1 LAYRPTCRRTR
12 RGRIGA
18 WIALLPLAM
27 LLAGCSR
34 SNDEMARTRPSRYS
48 VRNASTDAAIAT
60 GTGCDTTEQAA
71 LANARRV
78 AHYNLR
84 SVTGDASYNVEF
96 RIVRQVP
103 SADRVCVE
111 VEAQAVR

>member
-1 LAYRPTCRRTR
+1 MLAL
-12 RGRIGA
+12 I
-18 WIALLPLAM
+18 
-27 LLAGCSR
+27 LAGCGGA
-34 SNDEMARTRPSRYS
+34 NDELARTRPSRYS
-48 VRNASTDAAIAT
+48 VRNASSDAAIAT
-60 GTGCDTTEQAA
+60 GIGCDTTEQAA
-71 LANARRV
+71 LVSARRV

-84 SVTGDASYNVEF
+84 SVTGDSSYRVVF